1 MTPCWPASRA
11 FFSPAGWVLEG
22 ETRKVLATI
31 VLGGTVNMPRLDVR
45 AGNGNQLNNG
55 GYS

>member
-1 MTPCWPASRA
+1 MA
-11 FFSPAGWVLEG
+11 FRVSTG
-22 ETRKVLATI
+22 ETVKVLATI
-31 VLGGTVNMPRLDVR
+31 VLGGTVNRRQQDVQ